1 MGNYCRSPT
10 AEGVFRAIVQQ
21 RAPELPLHIDSAG
34 THDYHVGKAPD
45 PRSVSAAQRRGFDL
59 TPLRARQVE
68 DEDFERFDYILAMDR
83 DNRAQLRKRCTA
95 HLQGRIRLFM
105 EFAERPDLSE
115 VPDPYYG
122 GPAGFE
128 QVLDLVEEASHGLL
142 SHLLSRAR
150 SR

>member
-1 MGNYCRSPT
+1 MIPAPLAYSSLFIPGGIRPASRALLVSQAAVTKSLRLLEEETSTPLLIRRSR
-10 AEGVFRAIVQQ
+10 GV
-21 RAPELPLHIDSAG
+21 
-34 THDYHVGKAPD
+34 
-45 PRSVSAAQRRGFDL
+45 DL

-68 DEDFERFDYILAMDR
+68 DEDFERFDYILAMDQ
-83 DNRAQLRKRCTA
+83 DNRAQLRERCPA